1 MMGVFYAQESA
12 RQRRLDKEDSGD
24 GVEMSESNKAKK
36 TPRERVGESR
46 AAVGFAL
53 MMTTLILVTASWR
66 YLSSISEP
74 GRRMLQT

>member
-24 GVEMSESNKAKK
+24 GVEMSESNKTKK